1 MKLEIWDSPYE
12 LFIKD
17 KQTRVRVSF
26 EIQLLK
32 GVQIE
37 CISKHKSLKGQILCE
52 GNRGPAATG
61 VIIYLFHSS
70 INMRAES
77 AKTTTWN
84 NPLFIDFII

>member
-37 CISKHKSLKGQILCE
+37 CSKHKSLKGQILCE
-52 GNRGPAATG
+52 GSRGLAATG
-61 VIIYLFHSS
+61 VIIYLFHSF

-84 NPLFIDFII
+84 NSLFIDFII